1 MLAPTSTLTRSQA
14 ATPLFTPPPL
24 IPWPKKY
31 LSPKWWRRPSSW
43 PLLFTPPA
51 GPSPADTAVVN
62 LRIYPPQ
69 KSARAAIQKRRHR
82 PHHTAGPSPAE
93 AAPAAAV
100 ASNTDEKSPV
110 IQHRTRSPRTSRAP
124 LQTTP
129 THSLLY
135 SSRLAAQ
142 TLRTVVLHRPQ
153 ISSRK
158 QTRRRCSNG
167 KDKRHKK
174 RGTKRTKPK
183 RKKNS
188 LKPDVER
195 RRARPQRLHRRA
207 GPPAALAAL
216 LGRTGAGEDERA
228 QVRQVVEPGHP
239 GAGDRGAPEGEG
251 GQARQRRYG
260 VHCVVAHAG

>member
-1 MLAPTSTLTRSQA
+1 MLAPTNMLNRSQA

-62 LRIYPPQ
+62 LRIYPQ
-69 KSARAAIQKRRHR
+69 KKVLAAIQERRHR
-82 PHHTAGPSPAE
+82 PRHTAGPSPAE

-110 IQHRTRSPRTSRAP
+110 IQHRARSPRTSRAP
-124 LQTTP
+124 LQTTTNTQP
-129 THSLLY
+129 SLFLTSCSPNTTY
-135 SSRLAAQ
+135 TSD
-142 TLRTVVLHRPQ
+142 TLHRPQ

-167 KDKRHKK
+167 RDKRHKK

-195 RRARPQRLHRRA
+195 RRARP
-207 GPPAALAAL
+207 
-216 LGRTGAGEDERA
+216 
-228 QVRQVVEPGHP
+228 
-239 GAGDRGAPEGEG
+239 
-251 GQARQRRYG
+251 
-260 VHCVVAHAG
+260 